1 MDSYDADEALGHLIQ
16 SAEFGSKDKNDD
28 IVLNDDMND
37 LFDLKVMDD
46 WSLWLIP
53 TDYAREN
60 PDKVKSS
67 YKSKIVLYTADQD
80 LITEETL
87 NISVKK
93 SLPKLTASQLI
104 INGFYNE
111 KTYMPDIKG
120 ATVTNITMDPDHE
133 NSWPEW
139 LGIDEGP
146 DGQISVNPDVTTKTA
161 NAKVWLSVETEQW
174 AIPASVQLPVKL
186 IYQAPAVKLASSGI
200 TISQSDSYGVKDKLI
215 SQDKSLDLK
224 ALGVTGARVEDDRL
238 TADYDAENYQLT
250 FYPNSD
256 SYKGTF
262 KTNVYVTIEGSSRDL
277 VLPLTVNMRAPEMR
291 VSRTNVTLN
300 TLYGDNADLDIH
312 MTPADAAVPE
322 LELPTDDA
330 LRLLLQGQQV
340 RGSRRRAGGDL

>member
-16 SAEFGSKDKNDD
+16 SAKFASKDKNGD

-53 TDYAREN
+53 TDYAVEN

-67 YKSKIVLYTADQD
+67 YKSKIVLCTADQD
-80 LITEETL
+80 ILTEGLLTEETL
-87 NISVKK
+87 NISVQKN
-93 SLPKLTASQLI
+93 LPKLTASQLI

-111 KTYMPDIKG
+111 KTYMPDIQG
-120 ATVTNITMDPDHE
+120 ATVTSITMDPDHE

-146 DGQISVNPDVTTKTA
+146 DGQIGVNPDATTKTA

-174 AIPASVQLPVKL
+174 AIPAAVQLPVKL

-215 SQDKSLDLK
+215 SQDK
-224 ALGVTGARVEDDRL
+224 
-238 TADYDAENYQLT
+238 
-250 FYPNSD
+250 
-256 SYKGTF
+256 
-262 KTNVYVTIEGSSRDL
+262 
-277 VLPLTVNMRAPEMR
+277 VLPCPIMC
-291 VSRTNVTLN
+291 
-300 TLYGDNADLDIH
+300 
-312 MTPADAAVPE
+312 
-322 LELPTDDA
+322 TDP
-330 LRLLLQGQQV
+330 
-340 RGSRRRAGGDL
+340 